1 VADRIVGPTE
11 APSRAGETHGPSD
24 RRDDAKFF
32 VANPW
37 KRLAHVLIKALPR
50 VAGTVPYNNPNR
62 GRPFPLRLER
72 SVRVLP
78 VSQRALILAAAVCF
92 LERVRGA
99 FAAGVVLALLAPAA
113 ALAGAWTYP
122 TGQGQIIETLFG
134 WAGEGPP
141 YGGAA
146 GQSESRVE
154 AQTYVEYGLGD
165 RLTVVGQ
172 TALERYE
179 LTGPPADVYRGLD
192 YSSIGLRAN
201 LWSNDAVVISAQ
213 ATAFVPGAHD
223 SSRPAQAGDTGGA
236 GEARALVGYNFS
248 FFSTPAFLDAEA
260 AYRLR
265 CAGPPNEWHF
275 DVTLGLEPNARVMW
289 LLQSYN
295 TISPWSSSP
304 IFPAWSSYAV
314 QLSIVYALDEHWSVQ
329 AGAFTTVATVET
341 NSQRGLLAAIWRKF

>member
-1 VADRIVGPTE
+1 MARF
-11 APSRAGETHGPSD
+11 AG
-24 RRDDAKFF
+24 
-32 VANPW
+32 
-37 KRLAHVLIKALPR
+37 
-50 VAGTVPYNNPNR
+50 
-62 GRPFPLRLER
+62 
-72 SVRVLP
+72 
-78 VSQRALILAAAVCF
+78 AVM
-92 LERVRGA
+92 
-99 FAAGVVLALLAPAA
+99 ALLAPAA

-141 YGGAA
+141 YGGAPGA
-146 GQSESRVE
+146 NENRVE
-154 AQTYVEYGLGD
+154 AQTYVEYGLAD

-179 LTGPPADVYRGLD
+179 LTGPPADVFRGLD

-201 LWSNDAVVISAQ
+201 LWSHEAVVISAQ

-248 FFSTPAFLDAEA
+248 FFGTPAFLDAEA
-260 AYRLR
+260 AFRLR
-265 CAGPPNEWHF
+265 CAGPPDEWHF
-275 DVTLGLEPNARVMW
+275 DVTLGLKPNARVMW

-304 IFPAWSSYAV
+304 IFPAWSSYGV

-329 AGAFTTVATVET
+329 AGLHDRRDLRNQQPTRTPGGDLAEFLSRRRDRRRQSDCSIGIGATR
-341 NSQRGLLAAIWRKF
+341 SRRAAIESEVRSPERSLSSAARAEAWRSALAPRPPLRYLALTAGPGGATLLLGG